1 MSPAL
6 WVSLRSTFILDK
18 IVETYHH
25 SARLTLH
32 CRQSTTAHM
41 TNPTDDA
48 PDTNTAAAADLAAQ
62 SGLFGAPKQPAPAKP
77 QAKTPSTAKRNRSH
91 NAPPKTQP
99 LKAQGVKSTDSGP
112 DVQDS
117 DDLGQ
122 QALDVYWS
130 EQSIYRR
137 IKQAIT
143 DKLDRR
149 SNSMLLL
156 SSRETAQRIDRLLR
170 EADDLRAK
178 LAALTHTPAA
188 IEGGSEPP
196 TREEL
201 IGIISQ
207 AVRRPDGTGADIKG
221 LTATLQSL
229 LPDLFRDESN
239 DRKPDPCAVLSY
251 VVSFAGMTGPEII
264 QGLGG
269 RDFVRDTLVDIL
281 KTAVVLPDPVQ

>member
-1 MSPAL
+1 M
-6 WVSLRSTFILDK
+6 
-18 IVETYHH
+18 
-25 SARLTLH
+25 
-32 CRQSTTAHM
+32 TTPHK
-41 TNPTDDA
+41 PTATADQL
-48 PDTNTAAAADLAAQ
+48 AAA
-62 SGLFGAPKQPAPAKP
+62 SGLFNQSKNQPSGIPDGPLGPPSRRSQPAGNSQRKPSDNLTAPKHPRNSQDVDQVEQVLNQGQTDYWTE
-77 QAKTPSTAKRNRSH
+77 QA
-91 NAPPKTQP
+91 
-99 LKAQGVKSTDSGP
+99 
-112 DVQDS
+112 
-117 DDLGQ
+117 
-122 QALDVYWS
+122 
-130 EQSIYRR
+130 IFRR

-196 TREEL
+196 TRDEL

-264 QGLGG
+264 QSLGG

-281 KTAVVLPDPVQ
+281 KTAVILPDPVQ